1 MAERAV
7 PPRVVAAERIAA
19 EAAFKKSCIPQVGRL
34 LSLAAA
40 SKPCGTIAES
50 GTGSG
55 VGTAWLHSGLG
66 AGARLVTV
74 ERDENLA
81 RRAAGVFVDDKRVS
95 ILTGDWRLLEQHA
108 PFDVFF
114 CDGGGKRDAPS
125 GLSNSSPPGAFSSW
139 MTSRPRP
146 TGRLATAARWMSSES
161 STSPIPPFTP
171 PRYSPHR
178 PAQRLSRHDVPSRTA
193 RSGPSDSG
201 NKGGPSARRIP
212 FSLRMRARSRRR
224 ASRTS
229 GRRAAALRRRRWAI
243 ASGRGRH
250 LHRLPVAHRST
261 AVVGV
266 RPPYR
271 ARLTGC
277 DST

>member
-114 CDGGGKRDAPS
+114 CDGGGKRDAPQRVVELLAPG
-125 GLSNSSPPGAFSSW
+125 GLLILDDFTPSPDW
-139 MTSRPRP
+139 
-146 TGRLATAARWMSSES
+146 
-161 STSPIPPFTP
+161 P
-171 PRYSPHR
+171 PRYGGEVDELRVFYLTH
-178 PAQRLSRHDVPSRTA
+178 PALHATEILTTPS
-193 RSGPSDSG
+193 SS
-201 NKGGPSARRIP
+201 
-212 FSLRMRARSRRR
+212 
-224 ASRTS
+224 
-229 GRRAAALRRRRWAI
+229 
-243 ASGRGRH
+243 
-250 LHRLPVAHRST
+250 
-261 AVVGV
+261 AVVATRRSQPDGSLG
-266 RPPYR
+266 
-271 ARLTGC
+271 AE
-277 DST
+277 